1 MPIVNNIKLTFNRE
15 QVIRRQGMTQ
25 HYKPRPQIM
34 SILNELMVTVN
45 KSHLLKPAIIYKIHS
60 IKDTEQ
66 NRICLSGNKSLH
78 SPFLT
83 SIITSAKELAV
94 IVCTIG
100 PKLEEKA
107 AQFFQQDE
115 PLRGLLL
122 DGIGSAAVDSL
133 SGEACRILAQEAL
146 TRGYQT
152 SSPISPGMFDI
163 PISEQQHLFELV
175 PAEEIGVHLTSA
187 QIMVP
192 YKSVSM
198 VIGIGSKMSTWTKA
212 EVCRHCKLKKNCRYK
227 VLTSTKED
235 SYLQEGMA

>member
-1 MPIVNNIKLTFNRE
+1 MPIVSNIKLNFNME
-15 QVIRRQGMTQ
+15 QVLRRQGIMQ

-34 SILNELMVTVN
+34 GILHELMDTVN
-45 KSHLLKPAIIYKIHS
+45 KSHLLKPEIVYKIHS
-60 IKDTEQ
+60 ITDMVQ
-66 NRICLSGNKSLH
+66 NRIYLSGNESLH

-83 SIITSAKELAV
+83 STITSAKEIAV

-107 AQFFQQDE
+107 AQFFHQDE

-133 SGEACRILAQEAL
+133 SREACQILAKDAS

-152 SSPISPGMFDI
+152 SSPISPGMFGL

-175 PAEEIGVHLTSA
+175 PAEEIGVHLTPA

-192 YKSVSM
+192 CKSVSM
-198 VIGIGSKMSTWTKA
+198 VIGIGPEMATWTKA
-212 EVCRHCKLKKNCRYK
+212 EVCRRCKLKKNCRYK
-227 VLTSTKED
+227 VLKSTKED
-235 SYLQEGMA
+235 SYL